1 MIFYDV
7 MKTEIKSFPVAME
20 GKKKFKLLRIQSVI
34 YFAKIV
40 T

>member
-20 GKKKFKLLRIQSVI
+20 GKKKIQISKDSVGHL
-34 YFAKIV
+34 FC
-40 T
+40 